1 MTFTNRNDTISFFLA
16 MMKNVPIKSGLV
28 KLVTNVYNDPL

>member
-1 MTFTNRNDTISFFLA
+1 MAFTNRSDTISFFLA

-28 KLVTNVYNDPL
+28 KLVTKLYNDPL